1 MAAAQVEAKGKRES
15 RVGKRAI
22 AVPKG
27 VTVTVKDRSIEV
39 KGAKGTL
46 SMRLPESVTVREA
59 SGQLSVSSDLDTPDG
74 PRLQGLGRALL
85 ANLVKGVS
93 SGYEQT
99 LELVGTGYRAE
110 VKGNVVHLALGFS
123 HPVAYQLP
131 ATVTGKVAPDSKGS
145 VLHLESPD
153 KAALGQAAATI
164 RGFRPPEPYGGK
176 GVRYRGERVRE
187 KAGKAGKGGK
197 K

>member
-1 MAAAQVEAKGKRES
+1 MASATTVGSPSAKRES
-15 RVGKRAI
+15 RVGKRPI
-22 AVPKG
+22 VLPKG
-27 VTVTVKDRSIEV
+27 VTVSFKGRRCEV

-46 SMRLPESVTVREA
+46 AFELPESVSVEET
-59 SGQLSVSSDLDTPDG
+59 SGQLAVSSDREGTDG

-85 ANLVKGVS
+85 ANLVQGVS
-93 SGYEQT
+93 AGYERT

-110 VKGNVVHLALGFS
+110 VKGTVVHLSLGFS

-131 ATVTGKVAPDSKGS
+131 PTVTGKVAPDSKGS
-145 VLHLESPD
+145 VLSLESPD

-176 GVRYRGERVRE
+176 GVRYRGENILR
-187 KAGKAGKGGK
+187 KAGKAGKK
-197 K
+197 

>member
-99 LELVGTGYRAE
+99 LELV
-110 VKGNVVHLALGFS
+110 
-123 HPVAYQLP
+123 
-131 ATVTGKVAPDSKGS
+131 
-145 VLHLESPD
+145 
-153 KAALGQAAATI
+153 
-164 RGFRPPEPYGGK
+164 
-176 GVRYRGERVRE
+176 
-187 KAGKAGKGGK
+187 
-197 K
+197 

>member
-22 AVPKG
+22 ALPKG
-27 VTVTVKDRSIEV
+27 VTVAVKDRRIEV

-46 SMRLPESVTVREA
+46 SMQLPESVSVREA

-93 SGYEQT
+93 TGYEQT

-110 VKGNVVHLALGFS
+110 VKGTVVHLALGFS

-131 ATVTGKVAPDSKGS
+131 ATVSGKVAPDSKGS

-176 GVRYRGERVRE
+176 GVRYRGENILR
-187 KAGKAGKGGK
+187 KAGKAGKK
-197 K
+197 

>member
-1 MAAAQVEAKGKRES
+1 MTAPQVENKAKRES
-15 RVGKRAI
+15 RVGKRPI
-22 AVPKG
+22 PVPKG
-27 VTVTVKDRSIEV
+27 VTVAVKDRNVEV

-46 SMRLPESVTVREA
+46 KMSLPATVTVAEA
-59 SGQLSVSSDLDTPDG
+59 DGQLSVSSSLDTADG

-85 ANLVKGVS
+85 ANLVHGVS
-93 SGYEQT
+93 TGYEQT

-123 HPVAYQLP
+123 HPVAYALP

-176 GVRYRGERVRE
+176 GVRYRGENILR
-187 KAGKAGKGGK
+187 KAGKAGKK
-197 K
+197 

>member
-1 MAAAQVEAKGKRES
+1 MAAATTEGRPAAKRES
-15 RVGKRAI
+15 RVGKRPI
-22 AVPKG
+22 VLPKG
-27 VTVTVKDRSIEV
+27 VTVTVKGRRCEV

-46 SMRLPESVTVREA
+46 SLDLPESVSLRET
-59 SGQLSVSSDLDTPDG
+59 SGELAVSSDREAPDG
-74 PRLQGLGRALL
+74 PRLQGLGRALI

-93 SGYEQT
+93 AGYERT

-110 VKGNVVHLALGFS
+110 VKGTVVHLSLGFS

-131 ATVTGKVAPDSKGS
+131 PTVTGKVAPDSKGS
-145 VLHLESPD
+145 VLSLESPD

-176 GVRYRGERVRE
+176 GVRYRGENILR
-187 KAGKAGKGGK
+187 KAGKAGKK
-197 K
+197 

>member
-1 MAAAQVEAKGKRES
+1 MAAAQTEGRANAKRES
-15 RVGKRAI
+15 RVGKRPI

-27 VTVTVKDRSIEV
+27 VTVTVKGRRCEV

-46 SMRLPESVTVREA
+46 ALDLPESVSVQETA
-59 SGQLSVSSDLDTPDG
+59 GQLAVSSDRDAPDG

-93 SGYEQT
+93 TGYERT

-110 VKGNVVHLALGFS
+110 VKGTVVHLSLGFS

-131 ATVTGKVAPDSKGS
+131 PTVTGKVAPDSKGS
-145 VLHLESPD
+145 VLSLESPD

-176 GVRYRGERVRE
+176 GVRYRGENILR
-187 KAGKAGKGGK
+187 KAGKAGKK
-197 K
+197 

>member
-1 MAAAQVEAKGKRES
+1 MASAVDTEKAASKRES

-22 AVPKG
+22 PLPKG
-27 VTVTVKDRSIEV
+27 VTVSLKERRCEV

-46 SMRLPESVTVREA
+46 SMNLPDTVVVREEN
-59 SGQLSVSSDLDTPDG
+59 GQLAVSSSAPAPDG
-74 PRLQGLGRALL
+74 ARLQGLGRALL

-93 SGYEQT
+93 SGYERT

-131 ATVTGKVAPDSKGS
+131 AAVTAKVAPDSKGS

-176 GVRYRGERVRE
+176 GVRYRGENILR
-187 KAGKAGKGGK
+187 KAGKAGKK
-197 K
+197 

>member
-176 GVRYRGERVRE
+176 GVRYRGENILR
-187 KAGKAGKGGK
+187 KAGKAGKK
-197 K
+197 